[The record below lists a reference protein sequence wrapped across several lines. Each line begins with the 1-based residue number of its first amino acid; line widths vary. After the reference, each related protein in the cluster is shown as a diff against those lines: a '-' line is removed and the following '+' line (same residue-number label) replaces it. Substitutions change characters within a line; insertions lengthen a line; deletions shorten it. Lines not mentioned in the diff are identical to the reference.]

1 MPSKLHY
8 QNQLRSLH
16 SYHLPQYFYKYYCL
30 KNSFGLVQK
39 LQTKVH
45 TSASI
50 MACVQHDV
58 KPSTIVATLVPEEG
72 QFSFSHRRQ
81 TNHRESSISSSLRR
95 HLFQMLYKI
104 ATRTLP
110 FLCADDRN
118 VCIYMSVHTHTHTN
132 THKQKS
138 SGSRV

>member
-1 MPSKLHY
+1 MYSENISYMTHSSLSFYIHSICLNTFTNIIASKIVLD
-8 QNQLRSLH
+8 
-16 SYHLPQYFYKYYCL
+16 SYKIS
-30 KNSFGLVQK
+30 KQK
-39 LQTKVH
+39 F

-50 MACVQHDV
+50 MACVQHYV

-81 TNHRESSISSSLRR
+81 TDHRESSSSLSLRR

-118 VCIYMSVHTHTHTN
+118 VCIYMSVHTHTN